1 VNAAFWLMG
10 CAVSATDTS
19 GADVSRVETRTMYVA
34 VCPRVMLAWER
45 WTLTHSSGCAVA
57 SPLAFG
63 LAVPAGLVLSGLV
76 LAGLVLAGLVLSGL
90 GLGLAPM

>member
-1 VNAAFWLMG
+1 
-10 CAVSATDTS
+10 
-19 GADVSRVETRTMYVA
+19 MYVA

-45 WTLTHSSGCAVA
+45 LTLTHSSGCAVA
-57 SPLAFG
+57 SALAFG

-76 LAGLVLAGLVLSGL
+76 VSGL

>member
-1 VNAAFWLMG
+1 
-10 CAVSATDTS
+10 
-19 GADVSRVETRTMYVA
+19 
-34 VCPRVMLAWER
+34 MLAWER

-57 SPLAFG
+57 PALAFA

-76 LAGLVLAGLVLSGL
+76 LSGL